1 MLLSA
6 PKSLV
11 VLVLL
16 AARSCAVQLPLSRAG
31 EPLSA
36 PFGKLLG
43 APSPLV
49 MGEQPK
55 DRMSQTA
62 SGTPLL
68 NFEPNRPSRV
78 IPSKQGLK
86 SSTITLV
93 KRSFE
98 NRCARR
104 RRCQPAGA
112 VR

>member
-1 MLLSA
+1 MLLFA

-31 EPLSA
+31 EPLSV

-43 APSPLV
+43 APSPLI

-55 DRMSQTA
+55 DRMNQTA

-78 IPSKQGLK
+78 IPSKQGLE

-93 KRSFE
+93 TRSFE
-98 NRCARR
+98 NRCGRRGRGRPDGPAR
-104 RRCQPAGA
+104 
-112 VR
+112 